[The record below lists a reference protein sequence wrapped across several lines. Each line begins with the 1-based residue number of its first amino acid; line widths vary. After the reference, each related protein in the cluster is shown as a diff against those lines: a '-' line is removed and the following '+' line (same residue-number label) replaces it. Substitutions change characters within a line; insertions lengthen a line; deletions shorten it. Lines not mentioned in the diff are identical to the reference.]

1 MICPSC
7 AAEVSPAIWRLVAA
21 FVTAPI
27 AIGAVVAAIVWRA
40 QREGA

>member
-7 AAEVSPAIWRLVAA
+7 AASVAPAIWKLVAA

-27 AIGAVVAAIVWRA
+27 AIGGVVAAVVWRA
-40 QREGA
+40 HREAS

>member
-1 MICPSC
+1 VICPSC
-7 AAEVSPAIWRLVAA
+7 AAEVAPAIWKLVAA

-40 QREGA
+40 QREAA